1 MDLRSFIKDVPDY
14 PKPGVV
20 YKDITPLLSDGEAF
34 RFLIDEFTKIAEQKN
49 PDLILGIDAR
59 GFLLAAP
66 IAYKL
71 GKGVAIVRKPGKLP
85 RETAKESYDLEYG
98 SNSLEIHKDAIKPG
112 QRVLIVDDVL
122 ATGGT
127 VEAACRLV
135 RSLGG
140 EIVGIE
146 FLIELTFLN
155 GRNKITGYDIFSLIS
170 Y

>member
-1 MDLRSFIKDVPDY
+1 MDLKQYITDVPDY

-34 RFLIDEFTKIAEQKN
+34 RFLIDRFTEEAKEKN

-59 GFLLAAP
+59 GFLFAAP

-71 GKGVAIVRKPGKLP
+71 EKGVAIVRKPGKLP

-98 SNSLEIHKDAIKPG
+98 SNSLEIHKDAIKLG
-112 QRVLIVDDVL
+112 QKVLIVDDVL

-127 VEAACRLV
+127 MEAACKLV
-135 RSLGG
+135 KGLGG
-140 EIVGIE
+140 EIVGIL
-146 FLIELTFLN
+146 FLIELDFLQ
-155 GRNKITGYDIFSLIS
+155 GRNRLEGQDVKAQIHY
-170 Y
+170 